1 MSSSKKP
8 PAGFLKFRCENFG
21 DLVVKYPCSNS
32 EEKGQFLSAC
42 CGLGAKKRVLSVKKN
57 DFAARKHRKANK
69 IKGFQVSKLKN
80 AIHPNRYYTELAPF
94 LMSIQVKYIHQRVKI
109 PPRSPDPIHSGGFF
123 IPLEDPI

>member
-1 MSSSKKP
+1 MLNTR
-8 PAGFLKFRCENFG
+8 A
-21 DLVVKYPCSNS
+21 VIVKSTGSNS

-57 DFAARKHRKANK
+57 DFAAHEVRKANK

-109 PPRSPDPIHSGGFF
+109 PPWSPDPIHSGRLFAF
-123 IPLEDPI
+123 PEDSIQ